1 MNRSM
6 LCWGIDDVYTKLQY
20 CQCSLQYVDAM
31 YKYTN
36 GASCHRKVLVHH
48 PSRPTGGIYVMIS
61 TQSVEYRERK

>member
-1 MNRSM
+1 M
-6 LCWGIDDVYTKLQY
+6 
-20 CQCSLQYVDAM
+20 YVAM

-48 PSRPTGGIYVMIS
+48 PSRPTGGLYVMIS